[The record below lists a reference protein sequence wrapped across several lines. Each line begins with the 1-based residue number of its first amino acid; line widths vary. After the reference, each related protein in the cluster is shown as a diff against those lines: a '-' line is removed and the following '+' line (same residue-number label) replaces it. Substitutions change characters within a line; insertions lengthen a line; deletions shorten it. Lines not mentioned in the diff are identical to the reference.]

1 MKHLSLMLVALG
13 ALFVCAGCSDGPKD
27 VAVKWSQSI
36 MHGDAPDAALYSVSA
51 LQATNTKLTRPK
63 LKGEAEK
70 TVDMHRRIDAAI
82 AALKVSGAEVSL
94 AAVVRSV
101 LTGFSD
107 DEESVKKQSAAIQK
121 QIGETIA
128 KLKKA
133 KAVVNGDV
141 AVITP
146 EDEESFRLRKI
157 DGAWKVEKPSMTA
170 FELRK
175 KDAAKTAGAAAKS
188 AGAKVDAAAK
198 EAAAKTGAAAKIAG
212 AKVDAALKK

>member
-51 LQATNTKLTRPK
+51 LQATNTKLVSVTRPK

-107 DEESVKKQSAAIQK
+107 DEEAVKKQSAAIQK
-121 QIGETIA
+121 
-128 KLKKA
+128 
-133 KAVVNGDV
+133 
-141 AVITP
+141 
-146 EDEESFRLRKI
+146 
-157 DGAWKVEKPSMTA
+157 
-170 FELRK
+170 
-175 KDAAKTAGAAAKS
+175 
-188 AGAKVDAAAK
+188 
-198 EAAAKTGAAAKIAG
+198 
-212 AKVDAALKK
+212 